1 MTTNHDSISS
11 TDRNADPTS
20 RGLSPECESIM
31 AIRVALNDESL
42 QQNAALHEKNESL
55 TEESRQV
62 VSTNEYCRLEL

>member
-11 TDRNADPTS
+11 TDRSADPTS
-20 RGLSPECESIM
+20 RGLSSECESIM
-31 AIRVALNDESL
+31 AIRVALNDENL
-42 QQNAALHEKNESL
+42 QQNAALHEENESL